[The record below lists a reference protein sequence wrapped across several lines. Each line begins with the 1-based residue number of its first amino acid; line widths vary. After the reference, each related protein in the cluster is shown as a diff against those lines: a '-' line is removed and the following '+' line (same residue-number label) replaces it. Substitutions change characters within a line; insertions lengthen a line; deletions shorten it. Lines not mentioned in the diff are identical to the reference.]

1 MSAIHE
7 MSSVATLSEFDLFG
21 VPPTQ
26 ISVTTT
32 RETEHR
38 PLSVL
43 NSRSPIE
50 FHLNP
55 SLSEYILMSE
65 TYLRMGIRI
74 KLVNT
79 TTGATAPVGEYDRC
93 QPVQNILHSMF
104 KSIEIMLG
112 NKLITLAPQNYAY
125 RAYLETLLGYAVG
138 AKQSYLKASGHGTG
152 TGRTKMITPEMAE
165 QSKGRL
171 IELMG
176 PLHTDL
182 TFQNRAIL
190 GGTPM
195 RIKLIPN
202 DPSFYF
208 DVPTGYK
215 VEVIFETCSLMVTT
229 QDATGP
235 LMEGHNRALQVATA
249 KYPITRT
256 EVHSSTI
263 TAGSNSYIIDN
274 LITSQLPRRLFV
286 MFVKNNAFN
295 GVYTE
300 SPYYFPNHNINFIAT
315 YVNGVQLPAIPYQPN
330 FGKKLAV
337 REYLALYRAM
347 NQNTTD
353 PSLYI
358 SYDEF
363 LDGKTIFGFQYSP
376 DLSNGCGCTGH
387 LSPITNGN
395 LRLHVK
401 FSTSV
406 PEAINVVCLAEY
418 DNIIEIDQMRNV
430 TTDYN

>member
-26 ISVTTT
+26 ISVSTT

-55 SLSEYILMSE
+55 SLNEYILMSE
-65 TYLRMGIRI
+65 TYLKLGIRI
-74 KLVNT
+74 KVVNT
-79 TTGATAPVGEYDRC
+79 TTGAAASVGEYVKV
-93 QPVQNILHSMF
+93 QPVQNMLHSMF

-125 RAYLETLLGYAVG
+125 RAYLETLLGYAAG
-138 AKQSYLKASGHGTG
+138 AKQSYMKASGHGTG
-152 TGRTKMITPEMAE
+152 NDRIKMITPDSAE
-165 QSKGRL
+165 QAKGRL
-171 IELMG
+171 LELMG

-190 GGTPM
+190 GGTQM

-202 DPSFYF
+202 DPTFYF
-208 DVPTGYK
+208 DIASGYK
-215 VEVIFETCSLMVTT
+215 VEVTFETCSLMVTT

-235 LMEGHNRALQVATA
+235 LMEGHARALQVATA

-256 EVHSSTI
+256 EVRSSTI

-300 SPYYFPNHNINFIAT
+300 SPYYFTNNNINFLAT

-330 FGKKLAV
+330 FSKKLAV
-337 REYLALYRAM
+337 REYLALYRAI
-347 NQNTTD
+347 NQNITD
-353 PSLYI
+353 PSLFITYE
-358 SYDEF
+358 EF
-363 LDGKTIFGFQYSP
+363 MDGKTIFGFQYSP
-376 DLSNGCGCTGH
+376 DLSNGCGCTGN
-387 LSPITNGN
+387 LSPIKTGN
-395 LRLHVK
+395 FRLHVK
-401 FSTSV
+401 FASSV

-430 TTDYN
+430 TTD